1 MCCALTLLV
10 LLGPRVMG
18 AIWWIA
24 RPGLWNTAF
33 TSFLWPLLGLIFV
46 PWTTLI
52 YMVVFP
58 GGLTGFEWFLI
69 IMGVLTDF
77 ASYAG
82 GTYGNR
88 EHLPMYRQP
97 TPPL

>member
-18 AIWWIA
+18 AVWWIA
-24 RPGLWNTAF
+24 RPGVWNAAF
-33 TSFLWPLLGLIFV
+33 TSFLWRLLGLIFV

-58 GGLTGFEWFLI
+58 GGLTGLDWLLI
-69 IMGVLTDF
+69 VLGVFTDL

-82 GTYGNR
+82 GAYGNR
-88 EHLPMYRQP
+88 DRLPVYQQQ